1 MNRDEFYA
9 AMAPHDDA
17 RLRKILWTV
26 YWRGNIQLRER
37 IEDELRPQDQP
48 KVKAKKE
55 LPDPAGVL
63 GEVTTFVELAKDG
76 AYMAGDRR
84 VHHTERSRW
93 RHTFR
98 RLAADA
104 LAALTASDP
113 APAQQAVAKI
123 VDLACDMKRYDYFH
137 SDDPVEAA
145 KFVVSEAVAALWESV
160 FRHGG
165 FAALA
170 GRAPEQLIR
179 WEADYG
185 WTRRGYGQV
194 AEKETLLAVPLARL
208 LTTPDMWRTFAESYL
223 EALEAAGRAD
233 PKRPRTVYGTF
244 DETSYRRKERAD
256 DLATWHEMLLDR
268 FAGTP
273 EDELLDRLVA
283 SPALAGPELIF
294 LRARLAE
301 RRGDVS
307 QAAALVTKCLKEMPG
322 RQAYLDFA
330 VKVGAELPSRAREI
344 AADRRTQILRDL
356 ISGRLPGGPYGPSLA
371 EDEGRSSGGSRVVAS
386 LALLADN
393 ASIAGRRWFKWQP
406 SASEIL
412 TRPSSGVCS
421 LARQVTA
428 GRWRPKCG
436 RFLPMPY
443 GSPQTLPDCSRLCW
457 IGSVCWAGLSW
468 NCLSARSRPVPWISR
483 HDHP

>member
-1 MNRDEFYA
+1 MYEKSFISLTPPRPSFGCCTHTGGSFAIGPTIGVMPVNRMNRDEFYA

-26 YWRGNIQLRER
+26 YWRGNAQLRER

-48 KVKAKKE
+48 KVKPKNE
-55 LPDPAGVL
+55 LPDPVGVL
-63 GEVTTFVELAKDG
+63 AEVTTFVELAKDG

-84 VHHTERSRW
+84 VHHTERSKW
-93 RHTFR
+93 RYTFR
-98 RLAADA
+98 RLVADA

-113 APAQQAVAKI
+113 APARQAVAKM
-123 VDLACDMKRYDYFH
+123 VDLACDMKGYDYFH

-160 FRHGG
+160 LRHDG
-165 FAALA
+165 FAAFA
-170 GRAPEQLIR
+170 GCVPEQFIR

-194 AEKETLLAVPLARL
+194 AEKETPLAVPLARL

-223 EALEAAGRAD
+223 TALEVAGRAD
-233 PKRPRTVYGTF
+233 SKRSRTVYRTF
-244 DETSYRRKERAD
+244 DEAGYRRKERAD
-256 DLATWHEMLLDR
+256 DLAVWHEMLLDR

-294 LRARLAE
+294 LRARIAE

-307 QAAALVTKCLKEMPG
+307 QAAALVSKCLKEMPG

-330 VKVGAELPSRAREI
+330 VEVGAELPSRAREI
-344 AADRRTQILRDL
+344 AAERARVA
-356 ISGRLPGGPYGPSLA
+356 GY
-371 EDEGRSSGGSRVVAS
+371 SRM
-386 LALLADN
+386 
-393 ASIAGRRWFKWQP
+393 
-406 SASEIL
+406 
-412 TRPSSGVCS
+412 T
-421 LARQVTA
+421 
-428 GRWRPKCG
+428 
-436 RFLPMPY
+436 
-443 GSPQTLPDCSRLCW
+443 
-457 IGSVCWAGLSW
+457 
-468 NCLSARSRPVPWISR
+468 
-483 HDHP
+483 

>member
-1 MNRDEFYA
+1 MPANRMNRDEFFA

-26 YWRGNIQLRER
+26 YWRGNAQLRER

-48 KVKAKKE
+48 KLQPRKNP
-55 LPDPAGVL
+55 PDPVNIL
-63 GEVTTFVELAKDG
+63 GEVTTFVELARDG

-84 VHHTERSRW
+84 VHHTERSKW

-98 RLAADA
+98 RLVADA
-104 LAALTASDP
+104 LEALAASDP

-123 VDLACDMKRYDYFH
+123 VDLACDMKSWDYFH

-160 FRHGG
+160 LRHDG
-165 FAALA
+165 FAAFA

-194 AEKETLLAVPLARL
+194 AEKETSLAVPLSRL

-223 EALEAAGRAD
+223 EALEVAGRGA
-233 PKRPRTVYGTF
+233 PKRPRTMYGSL
-244 DETSYRRKERAD
+244 DETSNRRKERAG
-256 DLATWHEMLLDR
+256 DLAAWHEMLLDR

-283 SPALAGPELIF
+283 SRALAGPELTF
-294 LRARLAE
+294 LHARIAE

-307 QAAALVTKCLKEMPG
+307 QAAALVTKCLKELPG

-330 VKVGAELPSRAREI
+330 IEVGAGLPAR
-344 AADRRTQILRDL
+344 
-356 ISGRLPGGPYGPSLA
+356 
-371 EDEGRSSGGSRVVAS
+371 
-386 LALLADN
+386 
-393 ASIAGRRWFKWQP
+393 
-406 SASEIL
+406 
-412 TRPSSGVCS
+412 
-421 LARQVTA
+421 
-428 GRWRPKCG
+428 
-436 RFLPMPY
+436 
-443 GSPQTLPDCSRLCW
+443 
-457 IGSVCWAGLSW
+457 
-468 NCLSARSRPVPWISR
+468 
-483 HDHP
+483 